1 MATLTR
7 AIILAAKFHDG
18 QKDKGNLPYLFHPL
32 RLMLNALTEE
42 EQIIAVLHDTIE
54 ETDLTLEDLRKEGFS
69 DEIVEAID
77 ALSRR
82 KKERY
87 EDFILRIK
95 QNSLARRVKIL
106 DLQDNLS
113 PLRTRKRSDKDRDR
127 MKKYSR
133 ALDTLLGGFPAPEET
148 EEFEEPSIRQAE
160 AVEAEQNREE
170 LKQAAEKS
178 EAEEAANGAPAK
190 AASEKAATE
199 PAGKE
204 ENAQEESASTASEPD
219 ASAAIPATEAPTK
232 PEKPKRTRGR
242 KPAAAHAESTE
253 GSPAAAE
260 TTVAEGDVTASASA
274 NRASAQKPA
283 AKRPRGSRRK
293 PSAAAETAAAE
304 AAAASAVPENAANVP
319 AKRTRR
325 SRTTPP
331 DQA

>member
-69 DEIVEAID
+69 DDIVEAID

-113 PLRTRKRSDKDRDR
+113 PLRTRKRSDKDKDR

-133 ALDTLLGGFPAPEET
+133 ALDTLLGGFPAPEEQ
-148 EEFEEPSIRQAE
+148 EESEEQTILHAE

-170 LKQAAEKS
+170 LKQVAEKS
-178 EAEEAANGAPAK
+178 EAEEAANDNPAE
-190 AASEKAATE
+190 AANEKAAKE
-199 PAGKE
+199 PSGEE

-219 ASAAIPATEAPTK
+219 TSAAIPTQS
-232 PEKPKRTRGR
+232 EKPKRTRGGRR
-242 KPAAAHAESTE
+242 KPAAADAGFAE
-253 GSPAAAE
+253 GSAAAAV
-260 TTVAEGDVTASASA
+260 TTAAEEEAPAPASA
-274 NRASAQKPA
+274 NRTSGEKPA
-283 AKRPRGSRRK
+283 AKRPRGNRRK
-293 PSAAAETAAAE
+293 PLAAAETAAAE
-304 AAAASAVPENAANVP
+304 EAAAASAVSENAGKAL